1 MAQSTFNVISL
12 GKMTEIDTREGNTTA
27 EKAKKLVG
35 EEFGSEKEPLW
46 QNMQELN
53 PGSTGV
59 DSGTANVYDM
69 ATDSDTFSLDG
80 GPDQTFD
87 GTAVYNATITY
98 TDGSQAQISAVIFQD
113 TEGNTYLAPEYSL
126 NADQMALQAKPIQE
140 LSLDSLIGNRWTGM
154 YAERENFDFAVC
166 FCAGTLIATREG
178 ARPVEDLVAGD
189 MILTRD
195 NGFQRL
201 RWKKSRRLDASAHL
215 APVRFETGAL
225 GKGLPRR
232 PLRVSPQ
239 HRMLMRSK
247 VAARMFGT
255 AEVLIAA
262 KKLLGLPGVTQEGP
276 GPVSYHHLL
285 FDRHEIV
292 LAEGAP
298 TESLHL
304 GDQAL
309 RAMDR
314 AQRDE
319 LREIFPDLRLAI
331 PARPVAERKSAREV
345 VRRHAKNAKPVLEF

>member
-12 GKMTEIDTREGNTTA
+12 GKMDAIDTREGNTTA
-27 EKAKKLVG
+27 ENAKHLVG

-59 DSGTANVYDM
+59 DGGTANVYDM

-87 GTAVYNATITY
+87 GTSVYKATITY

-113 TEGNTYLAPEYSL
+113 TDGNTYLAPEYSL

-178 ARPVEDLVAGD
+178 ARPVEDLAPGD
-189 MILTRD
+189 LVLTRD
-195 NGFQRL
+195 NGFQKL
-201 RWKKSRRLDASAHL
+201 RWTKSREMDATARL
-215 APVRFETGAL
+215 APVRFEVGAL

-232 PLRVSPQ
+232 VLRVSPQ

-255 AEVLIAA
+255 SEVLISA
-262 KKLLGLPGVTQEGP
+262 KKLLGLPGVTQEAP

-285 FDRHEIV
+285 FVRHEIV

-298 TESLHL
+298 AESLHL

-309 RAMDR
+309 KAMD
-314 AQRDE
+314 AQQRDE
-319 LREIFPDLRLAI
+319 LRAIFPDLRLAV
-331 PARPVAERKSAREV
+331 PARPVAERQAAREV
-345 VRRHAKNAKPVLEF
+345 MRRHAKNAKPVLEF